1 MALVDRLQFN
11 LSSLPDQLISS
22 GHMTEEECQMLQN
35 DITSRKDQARYLVSR
50 TKYRDLRDIE
60 NFLQMVE
67 NEIPEVVAKIRA
79 QFEENKSN
87 NIKCTTCAICQCSN
101 NIDIKDYV
109 DILWSNRAVSDSF
122 YNEVI
127 ACAKPRGSQELLW
140 KALVDIC
147 NSKQKKERQLVY
159 GILFDFML
167 KKGNFEFIVK
177 PLKGMLEKDGR
188 IECRCHT
195 SLKTSLQNRGSYGVL
210 SSCSPRSSISEGRQ
224 STYSFKFNTDIT
236 EQPDIRLRREESLKS
251 KRLERQSSIYE
262 ET

>member
-177 PLKGMLEKDGR
+177 PLKGMLEKD
-188 IECRCHT
+188 
-195 SLKTSLQNRGSYGVL
+195 
-210 SSCSPRSSISEGRQ
+210 
-224 STYSFKFNTDIT
+224 
-236 EQPDIRLRREESLKS
+236 
-251 KRLERQSSIYE
+251 
-262 ET
+262 